1 MLRNIA
7 LLTTCALAI
16 AACST
21 SYKEPIAEAGEPDPR
36 RGEEVNRI
44 CFASSIDGFG
54 ETTRNNVI
62 IREGRDRYLVETFR
76 GCSDLQFAQSL
87 AIDARSNCL
96 TRGDNIIGFDSAFGP
111 DNTGPRPLRCMVN
124 KIYRWNPDVEVTSD
138 TPEPTES

>member
-7 LLTTCALAI
+7 LLTACALAFT
-16 AACST
+16 ACST
-21 SYKEPIAEAGEPDPR
+21 ASKETIAEAGEPDPR

-54 ETTRNNVI
+54 ETTRNSVI

-111 DNTGPRPLRCMVN
+111 DNIGPTPLRCMVN
-124 KIYRWNPDVEVTSD
+124 KIYRWDPDAEAVTE
-138 TPEPTES
+138 TPKTEES

>member
-1 MLRNIA
+1 MVQNMA
-7 LLTTCALAI
+7 LLTACAVAL

-21 SYKEPIAEAGEPDPR
+21 ASKETIAEAGEPDPR

-54 ETTRNNVI
+54 ETTRNSVI

-87 AIDARSNCL
+87 AIDARSSCL
-96 TRGDNIIGFDSAFGP
+96 TRGDNIIGFNSAFGP
-111 DNTGPRPLRCMVN
+111 SDVGPTPLRCMVN
-124 KIYRWNPDVEVTSD
+124 KIYRWNPDAEI
-138 TPEPTES
+138 ETESADVEDS